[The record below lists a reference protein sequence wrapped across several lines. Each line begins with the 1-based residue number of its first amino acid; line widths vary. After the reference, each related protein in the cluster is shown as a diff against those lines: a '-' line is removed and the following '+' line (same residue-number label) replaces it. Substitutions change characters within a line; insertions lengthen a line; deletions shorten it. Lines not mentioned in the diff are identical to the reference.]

1 MNVSTKFIIILI
13 LYIFFTALALVF
25 ALSPLTLYLYFV
37 FTSNNVWY
45 FLSLPLGASF
55 LWLVG
60 FLLFVILHA
69 RIVVRIVLLP
79 IKPGRYPILSTQNKI
94 YALRL
99 SADNM
104 AKYWVKSLE
113 WIPFIA
119 QTYLYRF
126 MLKQYGVKMGKGV
139 YIATETR
146 IDAVPLI
153 EIGDNC
159 FIAPR
164 AIIGAHIVHR
174 GGDVLYKEVKIGK
187 KCFIGHSSV
196 LTPGAQLGDEVI
208 LGAMTVALLDTVI
221 PSKETWIGMPARP
234 IKKTKD
240 EIIPE
245 VPT

>member
-1 MNVSTKFIIILI
+1 MSIKFVSVLI
-13 LYIFFTALALVF
+13 LYMIFTAVALVLS
-25 ALSPLTLYLYFV
+25 LSPLTLYLYAIM
-37 FTSNNVWY
+37 TTNNLWLY
-45 FLSLPLGASF
+45 LSLPLGAAA
-55 LWLVG
+55 LWLLG
-60 FLLFVILHA
+60 FLFFVLLHA
-69 RIVVRIVLLP
+69 RIVVRLTLP
-79 IKPGRYPILSTQNKI
+79 SIKPGRYPILSDQNKI

-104 AKYWVKSLE
+104 AKYWAKSLE

-119 QTYLYRF
+119 QMFLYRF
-126 MLKQYGVKMGKGV
+126 MLKQYGVKIGKGV

-196 LTPGAQLGDEVI
+196 LTPGAQVGDEVI
-208 LGAMTVALLDTVI
+208 LGAMTIALLDTVI
-221 PSKETWIGMPARP
+221 PAKETWIGMPARP
-234 IKKTKD
+234 IQKVKE
-240 EIIPE
+240 EILPEIP
-245 VPT
+245 P